1 MNTNKVKSQI
11 EGLVGK
17 EVHIKVNVGRN
28 KYEHYDGIIIN
39 TYPYLFTVKVENLVK
54 SFSYVDV
61 LTKDV
66 QLKISNALFIKKMAL

>member
-61 LTKDV
+61 ITKDV
-66 QLKISNALFIKKMAL
+66 QLKISNA

>member
-1 MNTNKVKSQI
+1 MNTNKAKSQI
-11 EGLVGK
+11 EELVGK

-66 QLKISNALFIKKMAL
+66 QLKISNA

>member
-54 SFSYVDV
+54 SFSYVDI

-66 QLKISNALFIKKMAL
+66 QLKISNAWFIKKMAL

>member
-54 SFSYVDV
+54 SFSYVDI

-66 QLKISNALFIKKMAL
+66 QLKISNA

>member
-66 QLKISNALFIKKMAL
+66 QLKISNAWFIKKMAL

>member
-66 QLKISNALFIKKMAL
+66 QLKISNA

>member
-61 LTKDV
+61 ITKDV
-66 QLKISNALFIKKMAL
+66 QLKISNAWFIKKMAL